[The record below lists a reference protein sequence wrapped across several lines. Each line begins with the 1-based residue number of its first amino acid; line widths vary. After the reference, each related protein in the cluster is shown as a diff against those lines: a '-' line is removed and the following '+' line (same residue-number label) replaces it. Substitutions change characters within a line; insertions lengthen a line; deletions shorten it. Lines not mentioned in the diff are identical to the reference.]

1 MTPVDPQEVLSALAR
16 QVGDLSVRLAV
27 AEARLAAADREA
39 VEKAAAQEAERDEA

>member
-1 MTPVDPQEVLSALAR
+1 MDADVNEVLARLAR

-27 AEARLAAADREA
+27 AEARLAAVDREA

>member
-1 MTPVDPQEVLSALAR
+1 MTEASVDDVLASLAR

-39 VEKAAAQEAERDEA
+39 VEKAAAQEAADDD